1 MTRTAVRSSPTN
13 GHSRFPSRKRCR
25 QFLFAYPSVFQ
36 FALFQFLIRSDAF
49 YPLYIRRTSVGP
61 YSATRVTSQ
70 NSVGVENICE
80 RTADIFN
87 ATTES
92 YFPRRQRVVAER
104 KDWLG
109 LKLRAGDFD
118 RRWDIA
124 ECTRVALRNR
134 KE

>member
-1 MTRTAVRSSPTN
+1 MTRAAVHSSPTN
-13 GHSRFPSRKRCR
+13 GHSRFPSYKCYR
-25 QFLFAYPSVFQ
+25 QFLFSYPSIFQ
-36 FALFQFLIRSDAF
+36 FALFQLLIRLDTF
-49 YPLYIRRTSVGP
+49 CPLYIYGMSVSP
-61 YSATRVTSQ
+61 YSATCITSQ
-70 NSVGVENICE
+70 KSVGVENICK

-118 RRWDIA
+118 RQ
-124 ECTRVALRNR
+124 
-134 KE
+134 